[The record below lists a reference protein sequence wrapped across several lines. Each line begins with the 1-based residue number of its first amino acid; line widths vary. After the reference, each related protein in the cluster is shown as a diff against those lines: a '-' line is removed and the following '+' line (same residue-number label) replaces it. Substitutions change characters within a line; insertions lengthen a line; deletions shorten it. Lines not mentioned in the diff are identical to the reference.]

1 MLATVV
7 GVIFA
12 VAAAPVP
19 PPPTNVTVGALVYPL
34 PPAVTVILATEF
46 TGGEVLVNVTVGT
59 LVYPLPPA
67 VTVQLETVGEGQYS
81 LKLLLLYLD
90 VIL

>member
-1 MLATVV
+1 ML
-7 GVIFA
+7 VITAPVRTAIA
-12 VAAAPVP
+12 VAPDPAPPV
-19 PPPTNVTVGALVYPL
+19 NVMTGALVKPV

-67 VTVQLETVGEGQYS
+67 VTAVSYTHLTLPTSDLV
-81 LKLLLLYLD
+81 
-90 VIL
+90 